1 MRDHGAYKLPV
12 ADHRLCA
19 HADKRQNE
27 DQGRRG
33 VDQGIQRLL
42 LYIDPII
49 TNISTA
55 IGAAITIAM

>member
-1 MRDHGAYKLPV
+1 MRDHGADELPV
-12 ADHRLCA
+12 ADQRLCA